1 MSLELITFLY
11 FIVMFLVLFLG
22 LPVAFGLGG
31 TPVIFA
37 AIFSP
42 RSLLAIPSA
51 FYYTPW
57 NSILITIPLFLL
69 MGNLIRYSGVDCAA
83 YNAEYKLIGH
93 IAGILALGNA
103 MVFSTSVSV

>member
-31 TPVIFA
+31 TAVLFA

-69 MGNLIRYSGVDCAA
+69 MGNLLCYLGVADAA
-83 YNAEYKLIGH
+83 FNAVYKLIGH
-93 IAGILALGNA
+93 IGGGLARSEERRVGQ
-103 MVFSTSVSV
+103 